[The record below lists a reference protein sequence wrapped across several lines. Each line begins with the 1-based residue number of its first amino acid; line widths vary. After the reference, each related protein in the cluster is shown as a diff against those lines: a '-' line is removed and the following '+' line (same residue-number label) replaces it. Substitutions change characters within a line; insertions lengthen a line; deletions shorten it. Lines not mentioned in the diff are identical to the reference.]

1 MVFFEHKTSLYVP
14 WLCIWERWMQCS
26 SSVQSLQSLDFLFLI
41 FFFKHIAEGSLIHL
55 HVTCVHVYTIET
67 GNGKALFQHAIRIN
81 SILGLYG
88 GNCWLLGFDALII
101 YSHESV
107 QVHRDFSGLKLQME
121 AFSAE
126 CVVMIMMRSFVVP
139 HKFLR

>member
-1 MVFFEHKTSLYVP
+1 M
-14 WLCIWERWMQCS
+14 
-26 SSVQSLQSLDFLFLI
+26 
-41 FFFKHIAEGSLIHL
+41 
-55 HVTCVHVYTIET
+55 HVTCAHVYTIET

-126 CVVMIMMRSFVVP
+126 CVVMIMMRSFEVP

>member
-1 MVFFEHKTSLYVP
+1 
-14 WLCIWERWMQCS
+14 MQCS
-26 SSVQSLQSLDFLFLI
+26 SSVQSLQSLDFLF
-41 FFFKHIAEGSLIHL
+41 FFKRIAEGSLIDL
-55 HVTCVHVYTIET
+55 HVTCARVYTIET

-121 AFSAE
+121 AFSTE
-126 CVVMIMMRSFVVP
+126 CVAMIMMRSFEVP